1 MHNQFYVRSCYFL
14 FSLIFPSKV
23 YQRENFPRGKA
34 LIVANHYSA
43 FDPAF
48 MYKFTKRDL
57 FFLCKKEAMEKKLP
71 RKLLAE
77 AGAIAIDRETN
88 DMRAMMNAIKVL
100 KEGKKLVV
108 FPEGTRNRT
117 GDELQELKGGAGVF
131 AVKTKSPVVPVMFLK
146 KPKAFRRTYYIVG
159 EPFELSEF
167 YDKKLV
173 KEDYDKI
180 DAVIREKMI
189 FTREKLKELRAEK
202 GKKCRS

>member
-1 MHNQFYVRSCYFL
+1 M
-14 FSLIFPSKV
+14 
-23 YQRENFPRGKA
+23 
-34 LIVANHYSA
+34 
-43 FDPAF
+43 
-48 MYKFTKRDL
+48 
-57 FFLCKKEAMEKKLP
+57 
-71 RKLLAE
+71 
-77 AGAIAIDRETN
+77 
-88 DMRAMMNAIKVL
+88 
-100 KEGKKLVV
+100 
-108 FPEGTRNRT
+108 
-117 GDELQELKGGAGVF
+117 QELKGGAGVF